1 MTDASPAVEVLG
13 AAWCVD
19 TGRTLRCLRRVRVPF
34 EAIDVD
40 DHLDAL
46 QEVTRITGGERR
58 TPVVRVGDRVLV
70 EPSNEE
76 LIRTL
81 EGAGLL
87 APSTVLAFEHGQ
99 NVGDLERLL
108 RLIGAGLTLAATS
121 DTPATLRVPLRIFA
135 VGLALTAAIGW
146 CPVYDSQGVTS
157 VGGPGDHPDEAER
170 DAWLSTLRPASP
182 PKPWR
187 RRAHPSLERS

>member
-19 TGRTLRCLRRVRVPF
+19 TARTLRCLRRIRVPF
-34 EAIDVD
+34 HAVDVD

-46 QEVTRITGGERR
+46 QDVTRITGGERR
-58 TPVVRVGDRVLV
+58 TPVVRIGDRVLV
-70 EPSNEE
+70 EPSNEA
-76 LIRTL
+76 LIQAL
-81 EGAGLL
+81 EDAGLL

-108 RLIGAGLTLAATS
+108 RLIGAGVTIAATS
-121 DTPATLRVPLRIFA
+121 DTPAVVRVPLRVFA

-170 DAWLSTLRPASP
+170 DEWLATIRPADP

-187 RRAHPSLERS
+187 RAQPSLEPRT

>member
-1 MTDASPAVEVLG
+1 MSDASPAVEVLG

-19 TGRTLRCLRRVRVPF
+19 TARTLRCLRRIRVPF
-34 EAIDVD
+34 RAIDVD
-40 DHLDAL
+40 HELDAL
-46 QEVTRITGGERR
+46 EDVTRLTGGERR
-58 TPVVRVGDRVLV
+58 TPVVRVGTHVLV

-81 EGAGLL
+81 EAAGLL

-108 RLIGAGLTLAATS
+108 RLAGAGLAIAATV
-121 DTPATLRVPLRIFA
+121 DAPAPLRVPLRVFA

-170 DAWLSTLRPASP
+170 DEWLATIRPAHASM
-182 PKPWR
+182 
-187 RRAHPSLERS
+187 ERQS